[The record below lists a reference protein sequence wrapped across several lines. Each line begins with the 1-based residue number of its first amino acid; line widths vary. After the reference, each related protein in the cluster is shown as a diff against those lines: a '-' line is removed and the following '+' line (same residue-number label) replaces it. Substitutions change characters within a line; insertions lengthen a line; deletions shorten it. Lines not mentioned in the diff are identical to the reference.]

1 MATQTQTKSE
11 SKLGGYIQE
20 VVKESKK
27 VNWPKRREL
36 IANTALTL
44 AASFAISMFIFV
56 ADQGISS
63 LLSLIY
69 R

>member
-36 IANTALTL
+36 IANTTLTL
-44 AASFAISMFIFV
+44 IASLAISLFIFGS
-56 ADQGISS
+56 DQVISKV
-63 LLSLIY
+63 LSFIY
-69 R
+69 

>member
-44 AASFAISMFIFV
+44 GASFAVSLFIFLS
-56 ADQGISS
+56 DQGISK
-63 LLSLIY
+63 LLSFIY
-69 R
+69 